1 MNTIFI
7 LLVPLLCSFTH
18 VSSYVSYFT
27 KSRLVK
33 KIAKPLFSVP
43 MREPFLYS
51 RKYPLSHRHHEHY
64 LKRLNSRN
72 ITLQTMEILNNQPNS
87 EDDDTIYSILKNMTN
102 AEAGF
107 RVVLNKKMFDELSK
121 EFGKNFEDATKD
133 QQDLDDMEENL
144 KNNQE
149 EYYDMYGNQ
158 IRSYGKRSKPKNTK
172 SDNFEV
178 ITSSPMNFTDVGG
191 YENIKTELYQ
201 CLDILSN
208 YTKYK
213 PYNVRVPKGM
223 IFEGPPGNGK
233 TMLAKA
239 LAGEAGIGFIAVSGS
254 EFQDKYVGVG
264 AGRIRELFKL
274 AKENTPCIIFIDE
287 IDALGRQR
295 SKDGDSSGNERDST
309 LNELLIALDGFKENK
324 GVFLIGATN
333 RADLLDNALTRPGRI
348 DKRIFIGNP
357 DTTTRKAI
365 LDIHSKGKPHDKSV
379 VMDDVVDITNGF
391 SGAQIENLLNEAML
405 HCLRYDRTEYT
416 KDDLEEVIN
425 KVLGGWQ
432 PTEHQFTTNM
442 IEQIAIHELGH
453 AVVGLFSKHHSKM
466 TKVIINLSS
475 PKSPAYTIFE
485 NNDTQFFTREA
496 LFEHLAILLAGRIA
510 EEVFY
515 DVSVTTGA
523 INDFEEA
530 LKLAEKMVCY
540 YGMGEQLIYPSKS
553 EKYKEMIDSEVATLI
568 SDAYAYAEDIIRN
581 SQLIIYE
588 GADILIRDKILTY
601 DQLVEIEGQ
610 ENLRLPHL
618 KRT

>member
-1 MNTIFI
+1 MNTFFI
-7 LLVPLLCSFTH
+7 LLVPLLVNGFFYN
-18 VSSYVSYFT
+18 VQI
-27 KSRLVK
+27 K
-33 KIAKPLFSVP
+33 KWMAKPMFSVP
-43 MREPFLYS
+43 MREPSFYS
-51 RKYPLSHRHHEHY
+51 RKYPLSRRHHEHY
-64 LKRLNSRN
+64 IKRLNSRN
-72 ITLQTMEILNNQPNS
+72 ITVQTMEILNNQQNGDDG
-87 EDDDTIYSILKNMTN
+87 EDMVYSILKKMN
-102 AEAGF
+102 ESEPGF
-107 RVVLNKKMFDELSK
+107 RVVLNKKMFDDISK
-121 EFGKNFEDATKD
+121 EIEKNFEDATKS
-133 QQDLDDMEENL
+133 QQELDDMEENF

-149 EYYDMYGNQ
+149 DYYDIYGNQ

-178 ITSSPMNFTDVGG
+178 ITKSPMNFTDVGG
-191 YENIKTELYQ
+191 YENIKAELYQ
-201 CLDILSN
+201 CLDILTN

-274 AKENTPCIIFIDE
+274 AKENVPCIIFIDE

-295 SKDGDSSGNERDST
+295 SKDGDASGNERDST

-357 DTTTRKAI
+357 DTATRKAI
-365 LDIHSKGKPHDKSV
+365 LDIHSRGKPHDKSV
-379 VMDDVVDITNGF
+379 IMDDVVDVTSGF

-405 HCLRYDRTEYT
+405 HCLRYDRNEYT
-416 KDDLEEVIN
+416 KDDLEEVLN
-425 KVLGGWQ
+425 KILGGWQ
-432 PTEHQFTTNM
+432 PTEHQFTSNM

-530 LKLAEKMVCY
+530 LKLAEKMICY
-540 YGMGEQLIYPSKS
+540 YGMGKHLIYPSSS
-553 EKYKEMIDSEVATLI
+553 EKYKEIIDSEVASLI
-568 SDAYAYAEDIIRN
+568 SEAYAYAEDIILN
-581 SQLIIYE
+581 YKDLVLE
-588 GADILIRDKILTY
+588 GALILMRNKILTY
-601 DQLVEIEGQ
+601 DQLVESVKI
-610 ENLRLPHL
+610 
-618 KRT
+618 

>member
-1 MNTIFI
+1 V
-7 LLVPLLCSFTH
+7 LVANGFFYN
-18 VSSYVSYFT
+18 VQI
-27 KSRLVK
+27 K
-33 KIAKPLFSVP
+33 KWIAKPLFSFPV
-43 MREPFLYS
+43 REPFFY
-51 RKYPLSHRHHEHY
+51 RRNYPLSHRHHEHY

-72 ITLQTMEILNNQPNS
+72 ITLQTMEILNNQPNN
-87 EDDDTIYSILKNMTN
+87 EDDDMIYSILKKMNNT
-102 AEAGF
+102 EPGF

-121 EFGKNFEDATKD
+121 DIEKNFGETNKD
-133 QQDLDDMEENL
+133 QQDVEENL
-144 KNNQE
+144 NNNQG

-191 YENIKTELYQ
+191 YENIKAELYQ

-208 YTKYK
+208 FTKYK

-274 AKENTPCIIFIDE
+274 AKENVPCIIFIDE

-333 RADLLDNALTRPGRI
+333 RADLLDTALTRPGRI

-357 DTTTRKAI
+357 DSATRKAI

-379 VMDDVVDITNGF
+379 VMDDVVDITSGF

-405 HCLRYDRTEYT
+405 HCLRYDRNEYT
-416 KDDLEEVIN
+416 KDDLEEVLN
-425 KVLGGWQ
+425 KILGGWQ

-453 AVVGLFSKHHSKM
+453 AVVGIFSKHHSKM

-485 NNDTQFFTREA
+485 NDDTQFFTREA

-568 SDAYAYAEDIIRN
+568 SEAYVYAEDIILN
-581 SQLIIYE
+581 YKDLIME
-588 GADILIRDKILTY
+588 GALILMRDKILTY
-601 DQLVEIEGQ
+601 DQLAG
-610 ENLRLPHL
+610 NLRSRGTVGSPLRPPPL
-618 KRT
+618 REPNK